1 MIKNNAFHFLSAH
14 LRRYFY
20 LTFLISLFSFT
31 IAFSQENLP
40 EFIDLNYNRIV
51 YPGDSTSFMDFFRK
65 IDELQMNKRKKV
77 SVIHYGGSHVQA
89 GYWDEAFQENLQN
102 TITKFD
108 GGGVWTFPFKLG
120 NANTPPFYMYYSTGS
135 WKRCRSL
142 GKEACTDFGMN
153 GITVSTIA
161 ATNDFAVA
169 LHENFHHRTFKTA
182 RVYHNFNNGYN
193 FKISQGIESMYQRRD
208 FPTMGYS
215 QFEFRDPLDS
225 IAFEL
230 SKRDTLD
237 TTRFVLYGISL
248 ISDEPGFYYAD
259 MGFNGASTQ
268 SYIDAIHLESQLK
281 TLEPDLVIFSIGV
294 NDTHGP
300 NFSKNYFVT
309 NYDLLVERIKRVSP
323 NCAILFTTVTDN
335 YIRRKTPNRNTLI
348 AHEAILELAKKH
360 NAAYWDMFKL
370 MGGFKSMS
378 LWVKAQLAN
387 RDKVHFTSKGYRIM
401 GNLMFEAF
409 NKSYNYSTS
418 LKK

>member
-1 MIKNNAFHFLSAH
+1 MKSDNFANFLNQSKNCFFVPIL
-14 LRRYFY
+14 F
-20 LTFLISLFSFT
+20 FFFCFSFLY
-31 IAFSQENLP
+31 SQENLP
-40 EFIDLNYNRIV
+40 EFVDLKYNQIV
-51 YPGDSTSFMDFFRK
+51 FPGDSSAFTNFYRK
-65 IDELQMNKRKKV
+65 IDELQLNKRKKV
-77 SVIHYGGSHVQA
+77 SIIHYGGSHVQA

-120 NANTPPFYMYYSTGS
+120 NANTPPFYMYYSTGI

-153 GITVSTIA
+153 GITVSTTA
-161 ATNDFAVA
+161 FTNDFALA
-169 LHENFHHRTFKTA
+169 IQENFHHRSFKTA
-182 RVYHNFNNGYN
+182 RVYHNFNSSYV
-193 FKISQGIESMYQRRD
+193 FKISRGIEVPCERRD
-208 FPTMGYS
+208 FPSLGYS
-215 QFEFRDPLDS
+215 QFEFKDQIDS
-225 IAFEL
+225 VAFEL
-230 SKRDTLD
+230 TKRDSLD
-237 TTRFVLYGISL
+237 STRFVLYGISL
-248 ISDEPGFYYAD
+248 ISDEPGFYYAG

-281 TLEPDLVIFSIGV
+281 TLEPDLIIFSIGV

-300 NFSKNYFVT
+300 NFSKSYFVT
-309 NYDLLVERIKRVSP
+309 NYDTLVAKIKRVSP

-335 YIRRKTPNRNTLI
+335 YIRRKTPNKNTLM

-360 NAAYWDMFKL
+360 NAGYWDMFKL

-387 RDKVHFTSKGYRIM
+387 RDKVHFTSTGYRMM

-409 NKSYNYSTS
+409 NKSYYHSTT
-418 LKK
+418 LKKK